1 MIQWNKKSIDDVTWE
16 DNAVIRGQFPNF
28 SLEDKALSEEG
39 GNDRNVNEELGLDS
53 PKPKVWRVY
62 ERKRGKRVTK

>member
-1 MIQWNKKSIDDVTWE
+1 MDLFRQIKKSDVP
-16 DNAVIRGQFPNF
+16 VQLKI
-28 SLEDKALSEEG
+28 
-39 GNDRNVNEELGLDS
+39 DRNVNEELGLDS